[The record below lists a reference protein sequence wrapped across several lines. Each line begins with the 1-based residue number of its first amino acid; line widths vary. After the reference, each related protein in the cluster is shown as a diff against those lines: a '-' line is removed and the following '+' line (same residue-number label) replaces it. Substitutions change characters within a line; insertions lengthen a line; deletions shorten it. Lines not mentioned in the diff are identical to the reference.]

1 MTPGLTVESTE
12 HGDACI
18 LALTGELS
26 LAEASALENRLAQVL
41 AMNATTVVVDLSGVE
56 FIDSTGLSVLVR
68 AQQHA
73 SERGVELGVANP
85 NAQAARLLS
94 LTGLEER
101 LTIPGA
107 PTSKP
112 QDSQD

>member
-1 MTPGLTVESTE
+1 MESRE

-26 LAEASALENRLAQVL
+26 LADASALERRLEQVL
-41 AMNATTVVVDLSGVE
+41 AMNTATIVVDLAGVE

-68 AQQHA
+68 AQQQA
-73 SERGVELGVANP
+73 SERGMELGVANP

-101 LTIPGA
+101 LTLPD
-107 PTSKP
+107 PTASKP
-112 QDSQD
+112 QDSQA